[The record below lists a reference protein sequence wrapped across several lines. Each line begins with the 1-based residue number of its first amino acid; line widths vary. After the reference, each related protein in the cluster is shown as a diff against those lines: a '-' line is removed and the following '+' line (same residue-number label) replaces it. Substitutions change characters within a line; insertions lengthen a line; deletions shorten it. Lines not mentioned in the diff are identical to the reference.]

1 MGNKVT
7 IELTLTEET
16 LVKLVH
22 ESTNIKLDEVE
33 NLIMDEILA
42 SLSDKD
48 AKLIE
53 NNIKPDGEWARAVW
67 WTVQRIKAAILSL
80 KKEGEK

>member
-48 AKLIE
+48 AKLH
-53 NNIKPDGEWARAVW
+53 
-67 WTVQRIKAAILSL
+67 
-80 KKEGEK
+80 

>member
-1 MGNKVT
+1 MDNKVT
-7 IELTLTEET
+7 LELTLTEET
-16 LVKLVH
+16 LIKLVH

-53 NNIKPDGEWARAVW
+53 NNVKPDGEWARGVW
-67 WTVQRIKAAILSL
+67 WTVQRIKAVILSL
-80 KKEGEK
+80 KKEDDK

>member
-1 MGNKVT
+1 MENKVT

-16 LVKLVH
+16 LIKLVH

-53 NNIKPDGEWARAVW
+53 NNVKPDGEWARGVW
-67 WTVQRIKAAILSL
+67 WTVQRIKAVILSL
-80 KKEGEK
+80 KKEDDK

>member
-1 MGNKVT
+1 MENKVT

-33 NLIMDEILA
+33 NLIMDEILT

-53 NNIKPDGEWARAVW
+53 NNIKPDGEWARGVW

>member
-53 NNIKPDGEWARAVW
+53 NNIKPDGEWARGVW

-80 KKEGEK
+80 TKEGEK

>member
-53 NNIKPDGEWARAVW
+53 NNIKPDGEWARGVW

>member
-1 MGNKVT
+1 MENKVT

-53 NNIKPDGEWARAVW
+53 NNIKPDGEWARGVW

>member
-1 MGNKVT
+1 MDNKVT

-16 LVKLVH
+16 LIKLVH

-53 NNIKPDGEWARAVW
+53 NNVKPDSEWTRGVW
-67 WTVQRIKAAILSL
+67 WTVQRIKAVILSL
-80 KKEGEK
+80 KKEDDK

>member
-1 MGNKVT
+1 MNKNVA
-7 IELTLTEET
+7 IELTISEET
-16 LVKLVH
+16 LLKLVH

-48 AKLIE
+48 AELIKS
-53 NNIKPDGEWARAVW
+53 NVKPDREWARGVW
-67 WTVQRIKAAILSL
+67 WTVQRIKAAIFSL
-80 KKEGEK
+80 KKEDDK